1 MTGAGLYTESD
12 DGMRMAMTERVI
24 QADGIC
30 KQYGRGE
37 TRVEVLRD
45 LSFELAAGE
54 SVAIMGPSGCGK
66 STLLN
71 LLNGLMRPDRGT
83 LEVFGQPHQ
92 RLGDNGWAR
101 WRRHRIA
108 TLFQDGNLIPT
119 LNVSRNIVFR
129 AGLAGLRVEPFE
141 LLQALGIGDVAQRY
155 PDQLS
160 GGQRQRAALACAFA
174 MQPELILADEPTG
187 SLDETSARLVMPLFF
202 KAMHE
207 RGLTALIVTHNP
219 VLAQCCDRV
228 LHLSKGALS
237 P

>member
-1 MTGAGLYTESD
+1 
-12 DGMRMAMTERVI
+12 MAMTQPVI

-30 KQYGRGE
+30 KHYGRGE
-37 TRVEVLRD
+37 ARVEVLHD
-45 LSFELAAGE
+45 LSFELLAGE
-54 SVAIMGPSGCGK
+54 SLAIMGPSGCGK

-71 LLNGLMRPDRGT
+71 LLNGLLRPDQGS
-83 LEVFGQPHQ
+83 LEVFGEPHQ

-101 WRRHRIA
+101 WRRRRIA

-119 LNVSRNIVFR
+119 LTVSRNLVFR
-129 AGLAGLRVEPFE
+129 AGLAGLKVEPLE
-141 LLQALGIGDVAQRY
+141 LLNALGIGDVAQRY

-187 SLDETSARLVMPLFF
+187 SLDEASARRVMPLFF
-202 KAMHE
+202 RAMHE

-219 VLAQCCDRV
+219 ALAQGCHRV
-228 LHLSKGALS
+228 LHLSQGALS

>member
-1 MTGAGLYTESD
+1 
-12 DGMRMAMTERVI
+12 MAMTELVI
-24 QADGIC
+24 RADGIC
-30 KQYGRGE
+30 KHYGRGD
-37 TRVEVLRD
+37 TRVEVLRG

-71 LLNGLMRPDRGT
+71 LLNGLMRPDRGC
-83 LEVFGQPHQ
+83 LEVFGQACQ
-92 RLGDNGWAR
+92 GLSDNDWAR
-101 WRRHRIA
+101 LRRSRIA

-129 AGLAGLRVEPFE
+129 AGLAGLAVEPLE
-141 LLQALGIGDVAQRY
+141 LLQALGIAEVAQRY

-174 MQPELILADEPTG
+174 MQPELMLADEPTG
-187 SLDETSARLVMPLFF
+187 SLDQASARRVMPLFF
-202 KAMHE
+202 EAMHA
-207 RGLTALIVTHNP
+207 RRLTSLIVTHNP
-219 VLAQCCDRV
+219 ALAQCCDRV
-228 LHLSKGALS
+228 LELSNGELR